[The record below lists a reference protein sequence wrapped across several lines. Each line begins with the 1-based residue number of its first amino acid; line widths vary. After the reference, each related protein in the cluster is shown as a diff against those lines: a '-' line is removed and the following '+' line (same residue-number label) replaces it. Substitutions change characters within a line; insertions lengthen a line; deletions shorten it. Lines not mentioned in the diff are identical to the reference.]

1 MPTGHRGPP
10 ETDSIRVA
18 YEGYLGPATW
28 AIVHWFKVLYTGSAS
43 LADQE
48 YVNQHLATAL
58 HDNLLANACSNDLHL
73 TTVRST
79 VFLTSGERIRKVSV
93 MDAVGGISS
102 SSEPSSIAYLIDWAT
117 TDGRQRLPDPRP
129 VRASGDR
136 PSAPPR
142 RSRRRRL
149 ADRLGEPPTFGWEE
163 SGWGG
168 RKSQLPPHGGGLGGG
183 HNVVRAKTGARFP
196 PRPPLTSAGT
206 DPGPPPKRGG

>member
-48 YVNQHLATAL
+48 YVNQHLATPL

-117 TDGRQRLPDPRP
+117 TDGRRGGKPRTYLPGVPENAMIDTSRIAASSAADRATNAMAYVTAAVAISHGVLAINEFVDMSFVDGGAYRTVGHAYPILGAS
-129 VRASGDR
+129 VRQVVGHQ
-136 PSAPPR
+136 
-142 RSRRRRL
+142 RRR
-149 ADRLGEPPTFGWEE
+149 
-163 SGWGG
+163 
-168 RKSQLPPHGGGLGGG
+168 
-183 HNVVRAKTGARFP
+183 
-196 PRPPLTSAGT
+196 
-206 DPGPPPKRGG
+206 